1 MMAPWVAS
9 FSQKWQRSLGVRPQ
23 NMFYPHG
30 YAERDLVK
38 GIYLEITC
46 IFNRSLMAAFK
57 AKAGESAWGG
67 VRGEALLA

>member
-1 MMAPWVAS
+1 MAAFTGGTATEHVLSTWIC
-9 FSQKWQRSLGVRPQ
+9 GTRPFRQ
-23 NMFYPHG
+23 
-30 YAERDLVK
+30 